1 MAMMVTGRVL
11 LVCALC
17 VLWCGAGGR
26 CDGEETAGSGT
37 VGPSGAPGN
46 LGKDGME
53 KADLS
58 AQGNGELG
66 LVPEPPKDVSQG
78 GPSEKTLGGPGEDA
92 VDNNKDVLSSG
103 RGYGFKSPS
112 PEKQPPGTDDPAKSI
127 EEEVELQQQRNDGKE
142 LENQPQLQVPVAQQ
156 EHGVLPLSLPHP
168 QSQQSHQNTQQQQP
182 QPQIL
187 RDEGGMPHEKGSE
200 KGTQE
205 LDKLKEESQDTEL
218 QNKVKEEK
226 MKKELKNEE
235 KGGEDQPQLHVP
247 VEQQEQTH
255 YHNRHNQCNSR
266 HHRKNNHGQQK
277 QQPPHGNPADNEQES
292 KTDKNAVGT
301 KKTANGTATPAD
313 SDSSTAVSHTTSPLL
328 LLLLVACAAA
338 AAVVAV

>member
-1 MAMMVTGRVL
+1 MAMMTGRVL

-26 CDGEETAGSGT
+26 CDEEIAKDP

-53 KADLS
+53 KADRS
-58 AQGNGELG
+58 AVGHGELG

-78 GPSEKTLGGPGEDA
+78 GPSERTLGGPGGDA
-92 VDNNKDVLSSG
+92 VDKNKDVLISG
-103 RGYGFKSPS
+103 KVDEFKSPS

-142 LENQPQLQVPVAQQ
+142 LENQPQLQVPVTQQ

-187 RDEGGMPHEKGSE
+187 RKEGGMPHEKGSE

-226 MKKELKNEE
+226 MKQELKNEE
-235 KGGEDQPQLHVP
+235 KGGEHQPQLHVP
-247 VEQQEQTH
+247 VEQQEQSALPQPPQSMQQPSPPQEQP
-255 YHNRHNQCNSR
+255 R
-266 HHRKNNHGQQK
+266 QQK

-301 KKTANGTATPAD
+301 NKTANGTATPAD
-313 SDSSTAVSHTTSPLL
+313 SDGSTAVSHTTSSPLL
-328 LLLLVACAAA
+328 LLLVVACAAA
-338 AAVVAV
+338 AAVVAA